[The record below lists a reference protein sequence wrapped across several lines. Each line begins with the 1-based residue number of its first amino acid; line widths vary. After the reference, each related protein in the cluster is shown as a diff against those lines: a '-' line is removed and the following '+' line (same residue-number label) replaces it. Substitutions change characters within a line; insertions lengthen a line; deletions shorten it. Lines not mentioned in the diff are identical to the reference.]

1 MSSCVTPP
9 RRKPRPTSE
18 ALFKM
23 NCDETLALV
32 GGKPVRTRAFP
43 AYKVIGEEEKQA
55 AVRVIDS
62 GVLSRFLGAWHAD
75 FFGGP
80 EVQAFEKEWAGICQ
94 VRYAVSVNSCT
105 SGLYA
110 AVGAAG
116 VGPGDEVIVSP
127 YTMAASATAALVF
140 NGVPVFADIDPQ
152 TYCLSAETIS
162 PKITPRTKAIIV
174 VHIFGQPADMDPIMQ
189 LARQHNLIVI
199 EDCAQAPFATYKGR
213 SVGSLGHMGVFSL
226 NYHKHI
232 HTGEGGLVTTDDDRL
247 AERVQLI
254 RNHAEA
260 VVEKKGVTDLE
271 NMIGFNFRLGEIE
284 AAIGREQLKKGR
296 DLIECRKR
304 NISYLESRLRGLP
317 GLNMP
322 CVGAAGDH
330 VYYVHALDYD
340 AAVTGVSRERV
351 VQALKAELPVTE
363 MREGE
368 GPLMGTGY
376 VKPLYLLPMFQKR
389 IAYGPSGYP
398 FNSPLYDGQADY
410 RKGACPNAEAAHF
423 ERVITHEMMRPG
435 MTEPDLDDVAAAFH
449 KVWRALP
456 ALREAS
462 NAA

>member
-1 MSSCVTPP
+1 MSSCAIAPQHSAS
-9 RRKPRPTSE
+9 PTIE
-18 ALFKM
+18 DPLKM
-23 NCDETLALV
+23 NSDQTLAVL
-32 GGKPVRTRAFP
+32 GGTPVRTRPFP

-55 AVRVIDS
+55 AIRVIDS

-80 EVQAFEKEWAGICQ
+80 EVQAFEKEWGGMCQ
-94 VRYAVSVNSCT
+94 VRHAVSVNSCT

-127 YTMAASATAALVF
+127 YTMAASATAALIF
-140 NGVPVFADIDPQ
+140 NGIPVFADIDPQ
-152 TYCLSAETIS
+152 TYCLSAETIR
-162 PKITPRTKAIIV
+162 PKITPHTKAIIV
-174 VHIFGQPADMDPIMQ
+174 VHIFGQPADMDPIME

-199 EDCAQAPFATYKGR
+199 EDCAQAPFAKYQGR
-213 SVGSLGHMGVFSL
+213 PVGGLGHMGVFSL

-232 HTGEGGLVTTDDDRL
+232 HTGEGGIVTTNDDRL

-260 VVEKKGVTDLE
+260 VVEKKGVSDLS
-271 NMIGFNFRLGEIE
+271 NMVGFNFRLGEIE

-296 DLIECRKR
+296 SLIERRKR
-304 NISYLESRLRGLP
+304 NISYLESQLQGLP

-322 CVGAAGDH
+322 YVGAAGDH
-330 VYYVHALDYD
+330 VYYVHVLDYD
-340 AAVTGVSRERV
+340 AAVTGVPRERI

-368 GPLMGTGY
+368 GPLMGMGY

-398 FNSPLYDGQADY
+398 FDSPLYDGHVDY
-410 RKGACPNAEAAHF
+410 RKGSCPNTETAHF

-435 MTEPDLDDVAAAFH
+435 MTETDLDDVAAAFH

-456 ALREAS
+456 ALRETS